1 MKRKKTGLP
10 TLQGICTLPASNPD
24 FISFHFLRFRFSSD
38 KRHASFGTFLTHL
51 FGPDGGLDFTH
62 MGFVKEYHA

>member
-24 FISFHFLRFRFSSD
+24 FFSFHFYVFASPQISGMPALAHSS
-38 KRHASFGTFLTHL
+38 RISSGQMEAWISPTWAL
-51 FGPDGGLDFTH
+51 
-62 MGFVKEYHA
+62 